1 MERMKNKRIFRS
13 MMLGEKR
20 ALPKSL
26 QNNIGRCE
34 VERGKSK
41 KMALSPSRRLAKVF
55 LQKSSAKSWGK
66 RGTPPNY
73 PDRTRWFSI

>member
-13 MMLGEKR
+13 MMLCEKR

-26 QNNIGRCE
+26 QNRIGRCE

-41 KMALSPSRRLAKVF
+41 IMAFSSNRRLAKVF
-55 LQKSSAKSWGK
+55 LQKSSEKSWGR
-66 RGTPPNY
+66 RGAPLSY